1 MKNTE
6 NSKYIKLGLTGA
18 AVAAFGIW
26 FCFMIFRGHG
36 LATGVRVVLGILRP
50 FVIGAV
56 IAYLITPMA
65 DGLERLF
72 GKRAAGLANA
82 LALIIAVGIV
92 LAIVLLIV
100 PQLINSII
108 GIVQALPSQLEG
120 LQQKI
125 TALLE
130 DNPDLQSLWTD
141 FSGYFVAEGEKMLA
155 EYSEGGMT
163 GELMG
168 TAFNVLGGAASGVL
182 GFAGV
187 LADLFIGLIVTLY
200 FLSNRAKLAAQAKLI
215 AQGLFKPEWADWLEN
230 EVRYADRMFNGFF
243 VGKLIDSAIVGVICY
258 IFCRAM
264 GFASPLLIAVIIG
277 VTNIIPFFGPFIGLL
292 PCALLLLLS
301 NPLHCLIFLI
311 FIFVLQQIDGNIIG
325 PKILGDSTGLSPL
338 WVMFA
343 ILLFGGLWG
352 LLGMLIG
359 VPLMAVIYDVIRQL
373 TFSGVRRHGRD
384 KLIDEYKAE
393 FHSNTRKK

>member
-26 FCFMIFRGHG
+26 FCFMIFKGHG

-65 DGLERLF
+65 RGLEKVF
-72 GKRAAGLANA
+72 GKRAAKLANV
-82 LALIIAVGIV
+82 LALIIALVIV
-92 LAIVLLIV
+92 SAIVLLIV
-100 PQLINSII
+100 PQLIISII
-108 GIVQALPSQLEG
+108 GIVQALPSQLEAW
-120 LQQKI
+120 QQNI
-125 TALLE
+125 TTLLE
-130 DNPDLQSLWTD
+130 KIPVLQEIWTKV
-141 FSGYFVAEGEKMLA
+141 SGYFVAEGEKILA
-155 EYSEGGMT
+155 EYSEGNMN
-163 GELMG
+163 GELMN
-168 TAFNVLGGAASGVL
+168 TALSILGGAASGVL
-182 GFAGV
+182 DLAGV

-200 FLSNRAKLAAQAKLI
+200 LLFNRTKLAAQAKLI
-215 AQGLFKPEWADWLEN
+215 AQGLLKPEWADWLES
-230 EVRYADRMFNGFF
+230 EVRYADRVFNGFF
-243 VGKLIDSAIVGVICY
+243 IGKLIDSTIVGVICY

-277 VTNIIPFFGPFIGLL
+277 VTNIIPFFGPFIGAL

-301 NPLHCLIFLI
+301 NPFHSLIFLI

-325 PKILGDSTGLSPL
+325 PRILGDTTGLSPL
-338 WVMFA
+338 WVTFA

-359 VPLMAVIYDVIRQL
+359 VPLMAVIYDVIRQI

-393 FHSNTRKK
+393 FHPNVRKK